1 VTHTTRT
8 TGPGRSRPFRG
19 SDMMT
24 PMKFRH
30 ELSYDASPAEVFEM
44 LADPAFRE
52 TVGKALDVVSA
63 DITLARDGDG
73 FTLTNDQVQRTG
85 GLPSFAKKIAGDTTR
100 VIQTEEWSS
109 PTGGTL
115 RIDAPGKP
123 TSMAGT
129 IELVPDGAGT
139 VEVVELEIKARVPLI
154 GGKLESL
161 MADQVREGMDA
172 EREAGQAW
180 LKGDRA

>member
-1 VTHTTRT
+1 
-8 TGPGRSRPFRG
+8 
-19 SDMMT
+19 ME
-24 PMKFRH
+24 FRH
-30 ELSYDASPAEVFEM
+30 ELSYDASPVDVFEM

-52 TVGKALDVVSA
+52 KVGEALGVVSA
-63 DITLARDGDG
+63 DIVLERNGDG
-73 FTLTNDQVQRTG
+73 FTLTNDQVQRTE
-85 GLPSFAKKIAGDTTR
+85 GLPSFAKKFAGDTTR

-109 PTGGTL
+109 PTAGTL

-139 VEVVELEIKARVPLI
+139 VEVVELEIKAKVPLV

-161 MADQVREGMDA
+161 MAAQVRDGMDT
-172 EREAGQAW
+172 EREVGRAW
-180 LKGDRA
+180 LEGGHA